1 LIIKLQHAI
10 LTHIKQQGV
19 EMSDTYTN
27 IVKLKPFVKSVSN
40 KTADKAIT
48 DMSRALVAA
57 LSEAKIDVDD
67 YLAAYKED
75 KIFNPSCL
83 LGNHDDIFAFVDN
96 RYKILARIMFEMRPV
111 GLGTPNAMVGE
122 GEFMAL
128 FLSPRVGIS
137 KKKNSG
143 DLTVDGKTIELK
155 GTQLRFFSPMKT
167 TGKQVQTHAT
177 EVSLRYGVLPNKAG
191 KGKNSKD
198 TDFQPWGNCFGDAVT
213 SKGKPR
219 KDPRGIKQHW
229 IEQFKKLGI
238 EKSCQ
243 YLAEF
248 CGVFVECQP
257 KDFADC
263 FDTNGL
269 FIESTFQFLLVKKMF
284 AGMEKKW
291 DAFTQIDNGRISC
304 ITDDN
309 KQFNQIVDS
318 GKLKM
323 DGCYFRSNQ
332 PITVGLYVKL
342 C

>member
-1 LIIKLQHAI
+1 MSNTATSI
-10 LTHIKQQGV
+10 L
-19 EMSDTYTN
+19 
-27 IVKLKPFVKSVSN
+27 KLKPFVKKVSN

-48 DMSRALVAA
+48 DMSRMLTAA
-57 LSEAKIDVDD
+57 LAEAEVAPD
-67 YLAAYKED
+67 YYLQAYNTD
-75 KIFNPSCL
+75 TIFDPSCL
-83 LGNHDDIFAFVDN
+83 LGNHPDIFAFV
-96 RYKILARIMFEMRPV
+96 REEFKPLARIMFEMRPV

-128 FLSPRVGIS
+128 FCSPRVGIS

-143 DLTVDGKTIELK
+143 DLTVDGKTVELK

-167 TGKQVQTHAT
+167 TGIQVQIHAA

-191 KGKNSKD
+191 KGKNSMD

-213 SKGKPR
+213 LKGKPK

-229 IEQFKKLGI
+229 IEQFKKLGVK
-238 EKSCQ
+238 KSCQ

-248 CGVFVECQP
+248 CSVFVECQS
-257 KDFADC
+257 KDFTDC

-269 FIESTFQFLLVKKMF
+269 FIESKFQFLLVKKMF

-304 ITDDN
+304 ITDN
-309 KQFNQIVDS
+309 NEQFNQIVDS

>member
-1 LIIKLQHAI
+1 L
-10 LTHIKQQGV
+10 V
-19 EMSDTYTN
+19 E
-27 IVKLKPFVKSVSN
+27 KAKPFVKKLSGKDAN
-40 KTADKAIT
+40 KAII
-48 DMSRALVAA
+48 DLARNLASA
-57 LSEAKIDVDD
+57 LSEAGVDFDKYVGDYNKDV
-67 YLAAYKED
+67 
-75 KIFNPSCL
+75 IFNPSCL
-83 LGNHDDIFAFVDN
+83 LANNDNIFSFVADN
-96 RYKILARIMFEMRPV
+96 YKELAKIMFSQRPV

-128 FLSPRVGIS
+128 FFSPRVGIA
-137 KKKNSG
+137 KQKGKG
-143 DLTVDGKTIELK
+143 DLTVDGKGIELK

-167 TGKQVQTHAT
+167 TGKQVQTHAI

-304 ITDDN
+304 ITDDI
-309 KQFNQIVDS
+309 KQFNQMVDS